1 MKYGVSQMLF
11 QLLLKLLSA
20 LVTLNLNMVVDKF
33 PHSLCVKWKEYR
45 RGKER
50 GVLDTSA
57 PPEEETWIEARV
69 ID

>member
-1 MKYGVSQMLF
+1 
-11 QLLLKLLSA
+11 
-20 LVTLNLNMVVDKF
+20 MVVDKF

-57 PPEEETWIEARV
+57 PPVEETWVEAHV